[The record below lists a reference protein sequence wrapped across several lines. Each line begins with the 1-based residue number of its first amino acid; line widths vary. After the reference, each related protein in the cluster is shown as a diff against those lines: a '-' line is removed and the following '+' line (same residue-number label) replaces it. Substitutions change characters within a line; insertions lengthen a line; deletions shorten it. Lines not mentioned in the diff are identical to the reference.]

1 MTLPPPTRFPSCWAS
16 PEMKQPW
23 KIIILLLGI
32 FVAGGVTG
40 GLVTLRIW
48 KEKMGNRPV
57 PEEWAPRHLK
67 RLSDRLALTP
77 AQQEQLRP
85 VVRRNMEQLGRV
97 RNTFVADTQTVV
109 EAMQQEIAQMLTPEQ
124 RDKFAQMNREVRDA
138 RESREK
144 AERAKRPKPSHPA
157 REPAPPA
164 KPPGN

>member
-1 MTLPPPTRFPSCWAS
+1 
-16 PEMKQPW
+16 MKQSW
-23 KIIILLLGI
+23 KIIFVLLGI

-48 KEKMGNRPV
+48 KEKMGNHPV

-67 RLSDRLALTP
+67 RLSDRLELTP

-85 VVRRNMEQLGRV
+85 VVRRNMEQLSRV
-97 RNTFVADTQTVV
+97 RNTFVADTQAVV
-109 EAMQQEIAQMLTPEQ
+109 EAMQREIAQMLTPEQ
-124 RDKFAQMNREVRDA
+124 RDKFAQMNRELRDA

-144 AERAKRPKPSHPA
+144 AERAKRSKPSYPA

>member
-1 MTLPPPTRFPSCWAS
+1 
-16 PEMKQPW
+16 MKQPW

-109 EAMQQEIAQMLTPEQ
+109 EAMQREIAQLLTPEQ
-124 RDKFAQMNREVRDA
+124 RDKFAQMNRELRDA